1 MMSKTSSSAG
11 SAARARRSIFLRVSH
26 AFAAALLVA
35 TAPVAFAIQP
45 VTSSQRVAPQA
56 APHAQDLDVQ
66 PELETSVGLV
76 LGVSPHAGVDTFL
89 TRNKGEWEMRW
100 DRRADRP
107 ELIQGSGI
115 ALIPGKGNALTASS
129 LGLPAN
135 EPTDIAVV
143 ETRLRDFIAANDD
156 LLRSRGLEFRLDPE
170 SSVPYGDGSTHWFV
184 EFAQYAHDIR
194 VKDAHLFFRISHGN
208 IVQFGSHLV
217 APVKIDATPVS
228 TAANAFDLAVREM
241 AFPAGS
247 VVKDLIEPGELSF
260 VPVAANG
267 ANVHD
272 AYLGADGAGYAH
284 RLVWRFVFR
293 IDGNAATYEVLFD
306 AKSNRLVDVRDL
318 NDYVSATVSGGI
330 YPTTNTDAEVVV
342 PFPYTT
348 VTNGSAKITDA
359 LGIYD
364 YAGGSATL
372 ALNGQ
377 YFRIVDTCGSISLA
391 NSTDG
396 DLNLGTS
403 AGTDCTTPGFGG
415 AGNTHAS
422 RTGFYHLTKINEKA
436 RAILPTNTWLK
447 SKVTA
452 NMNLNQVCNAYWDGS
467 ALNFF
472 KSGTSTGGTFCSDTG
487 EIAAV
492 FLHEWGH
499 GLDTNTGGAASEYGS
514 GEAVG
519 DTFAF
524 LETKD
529 ACIGKNFT
537 PSKACHNCNATCTGV
552 RDMSAF
558 ALGGSHTIAT
568 PANVTST
575 TGIDC
580 NAYLGLNGIACPYNR
595 PDTGTAYRGPMGW
608 EGHCESYIASTA
620 NWDLAQALV
629 TRFGTADGYTAMDR
643 IWYGSLTPSKSAY
656 RIASGGTCNV
666 NATVDGCGS
675 NNWYTVFLAADDD
688 DGNLSNGTPN
698 ACRIWDAF
706 NAHGIACG
714 TRPACSGDA
723 PDFTLNVPTPSQLM
737 CAPGSTTYTVDI
749 GSALGFSNPVTF
761 ATSGAPTGI
770 TATVSPN
777 PAAPGSSATLTVN
790 ATGAATAGT
799 STITISGTAPAS
811 AGHSAN
817 VQLQVAVGVPGAPVQ
832 TAPANNATGVAR
844 TPAFSWAADP
854 AAITYTVEI
863 ATDSAFANIVA
874 SGTSNT
880 SSWTPA
886 SALAPTTTYYW
897 RVRSNSPCG
906 NSANS
911 PTFTFTTGVTFP
923 EPYCAVTFPSSVE
936 PITRVNFTGINNPSS
951 ATVGGSPALE
961 DFLGVAGGAAIA
973 GQSYPI
979 AIEGNTAGSFSTYI
993 SVYADWNHDGTFG
1006 TGEKYDIGVIT
1017 NSTGADGKQA
1027 TGTVAVPAGAL
1038 SGNTRFRVIKKYS
1051 SSVAYPTACNT
1062 AGYGQAEDYTVTV
1075 QAAGSNYTIGGTA
1088 SGLTASGLKL
1098 SLNSGAQTLD
1108 VASGAT
1114 TFQFANPVP
1123 DNSAY
1128 DVQILA
1134 QPTGLTCSLS
1144 GNTGTVSGGNVTS
1157 VAVNC
1162 APTPTY
1168 TIGGTVSG
1176 LTASGLKLSLNGG
1189 AQTLDVASGASS
1201 FQFANAVANGIV
1213 YNVEIS
1219 TQPSSQICSVSGGSG
1234 TVSGGDVTSIAVTCA
1249 SIPTYTIGGTVS
1261 GLTGSGLKL
1270 SLNGN
1275 AQTLDVASGATSFQF
1290 ANPVADGTHYTVEV
1304 ITQPTGLTCAASSNS
1319 GDVTGGNVTNVSI
1332 VCTPQ
1337 AATYSVGGTII
1348 RLSSA
1353 GMVLSLNDT
1362 QTMGVS
1368 ANVTAFTFPGKLP
1381 DVTAY
1386 SVKVQTQPAGLFCTV
1401 RNGTGTIAGANVTDV
1416 VVDCLDRIFA
1426 NGFDGG

>member
-1 MMSKTSSSAG
+1 MQAAPGKDTAGGGRRGSDDAAHRTSNAYAPFLGKITMSKTGSSAG
-11 SAARARRSIFLRVSH
+11 RATRVRRPLILRASH
-26 AFAAALLVA
+26 AFAAVLLAA
-35 TAPVAFAIQP
+35 TASFAFAIQP
-45 VTSSQRVAPQA
+45 PESPQRVATQA

-66 PELETSVGLV
+66 PELEASVGLV
-76 LGVSPHAGVDTFL
+76 LGATPHAGADTFL
-89 TRNKGEWEMRW
+89 ARNKGEWEMRW

-107 ELIQGSGI
+107 ELIQGSGV

-135 EPTDIAVV
+135 EPVDIAVV

-184 EFAQYAHDIR
+184 ELAQYAHGIR

-217 APVKIDATPVS
+217 APVEIDAAPVS

-241 AFPAGS
+241 ALPTGS
-247 VVKDLIEPGELSF
+247 AVKDVIEPGELLF

-267 ANVHD
+267 ADARD

-293 IDGNAATYEVLFD
+293 VEGNAATYEVLLD

-318 NDYVSATVSGGI
+318 NDYVNATVSGGI
-330 YPTTNTDAEVVV
+330 YPTTNTDTEVVV

-348 VTNGSAKITDA
+348 VSNGSAKITDA

-364 YAGGSATL
+364 YAGGSATVS
-372 ALNGQ
+372 LNGQ
-377 YFRIVDTCGSISLA
+377 YFQIVDTCGSISLA

-396 DLNLGTS
+396 NLNLGTS
-403 AGTDCTTPGFGG
+403 TGTDCTTPGFGG

-436 RAILPTNTWLK
+436 RAILTTNTWLK

-472 KSGTSTGGTFCSDTG
+472 KSGTSSGGTFCSDTG

-537 PSKACHNCNATCTGV
+537 PSRACHNCNATCTGV
-552 RDMSAF
+552 RDLSAF
-558 ALGGSHTIAT
+558 ALGGSRTIAK

-580 NAYLGLNGIACPYNR
+580 NAYLGLNSIACPYNR

-629 TRFGTADGYTAMDR
+629 TRFGAADGYTAMDR

-656 RIASGGTCNV
+656 RVASGGTCNV

-688 DGNLSNGTPN
+688 DGNLANGTPN

-706 NAHGIACG
+706 SAHGIACG
-714 TRPACSGDA
+714 ARPVCSSDP

-737 CAPGSTTYTVDI
+737 CAPGNATYTIDI
-749 GSALGFSNPVTF
+749 GSAMGFANPVTF

-770 TATVSPN
+770 TAAVSPN
-777 PAAPGSSATLTVN
+777 PATPGSSATLTIN

-799 STITISGTAPAS
+799 STITVSGTATAS
-811 AGHSAN
+811 PGHSAN
-817 VQLQVAVGVPGAPVQ
+817 MQLQVAVGVPGAPALA
-832 TAPANNATGVAR
+832 APADNASGVAR

-854 AAITYTVEI
+854 AAIGYTIEV
-863 ATDSAFANIVA
+863 ATDSAFATIVA

-880 SSWTPA
+880 NSWTPGT
-886 SALAPTTTYYW
+886 ALAAMTTYYW

-911 PTFTFTTGVTFP
+911 ATFTFTTGVTFP
-923 EPYCAVTFPSSVE
+923 EPYCAVTFPNAVE
-936 PITRVNFTGINNPSS
+936 PITRVKFTGINNTSS

-961 DFLGVAGGAAIA
+961 DFLGVAGGAAMA

-979 AIEGNTAGSFSTYI
+979 AVEGNTAGSSYSTYI

-1017 NSTGADGKQA
+1017 NSTGTDGKQA
-1027 TGTVAVPAGAL
+1027 TGTIAVPASAL
-1038 SGNTRFRVIKKYS
+1038 PGNTRFRVIKKYS
-1051 SSVAYPTACNT
+1051 SSVAYPAACNT
-1062 AGYGQAEDYTVTV
+1062 TGYGQAEDYTIAV
-1075 QAAGSNYTIGGTA
+1075 QATSSN
-1088 SGLTASGLKL
+1088 
-1098 SLNSGAQTLD
+1098 
-1108 VASGAT
+1108 
-1114 TFQFANPVP
+1114 
-1123 DNSAY
+1123 
-1128 DVQILA
+1128 
-1134 QPTGLTCSLS
+1134 
-1144 GNTGTVSGGNVTS
+1144 
-1157 VAVNC
+1157 
-1162 APTPTY
+1162 Y

-1176 LTASGLKLSLNGG
+1176 LTASGLKLSLN
-1189 AQTLDVASGASS
+1189 
-1201 FQFANAVANGIV
+1201 NG
-1213 YNVEIS
+1213 
-1219 TQPSSQICSVSGGSG
+1219 
-1234 TVSGGDVTSIAVTCA
+1234 
-1249 SIPTYTIGGTVS
+1249 
-1261 GLTGSGLKL
+1261 
-1270 SLNGN
+1270 
-1275 AQTLDVASGATSFQF
+1275 AQTLDVASGATSFTF
-1290 ANPVADGTHYTVEV
+1290 ANAIADNTAYDVEINTQPGGLACSLTGNTGTVSGGNVTSIAVACAPLPTYTIGGAVSGLTASGLKLSLNNGAQTLDVASGATGFAFANAVSDGTHYTVIV
-1304 ITQPTGLTCAASSNS
+1304 SAQPAGLACTASNNS
-1319 GDVTGGNVTNVSI
+1319 GTVAGANVTDVTI
-1332 VCTPQ
+1332 ACAPQ

-1348 RLSSA
+1348 GLSSS
-1353 GMVLSLNDT
+1353 GMRLTVNDT
-1362 QTMGVS
+1362 QLMGVG
-1368 ANVTAFTFPGKLP
+1368 AGITAFTFPNKLA
-1381 DVTAY
+1381 DGTDYA
-1386 SVKVQTQPAGLFCTV
+1386 VKVETQPSGLFCAV
-1401 RNGTGTIAGANVTDV
+1401 RNGTGTIAGANVNDV
-1416 VVDCLDRIFA
+1416 IVDCLDRIFA